1 VVSSESLTTEQW
13 GSHEK
18 AVSGRVAGGTLSSRE
33 PYLRGM
39 NRPSR
44 EQTIEAGVA
53 TLASVAAV
61 AGSLLAAGDTAAFVG
76 AGAAATIRDASPA
89 FVAVW
94 VRGLGELAQPLLVVS
109 SGLLLLASY
118 AGIVLLAGQ
127 YLDDTPKR
135 ALATLGLAG
144 GLTLLLTG
152 SLASALG
159 AGIGAALVV
168 VAATATLDMGRP
180 TGRDTPPGRRRLLQG
195 GAATVAALAASA
207 IRLREPDSAD
217 GPVRQ
222 PPDPAAASLLSA
234 ADERSLSLP
243 DTDGLVSEGFYT
255 VDIAS
260 VDPDLGPGEWD
271 LTVTGE
277 VPEERTFTLSEL
289 QAFDAERR
297 FVTLRCVS
305 DPLNGTKIDNAL
317 WDGVPVS
324 TVLEAADA
332 PESCCVTLHAADDY
346 FVSFPREALED
357 GLLAWGMNGRPLPR
371 SHGAPLRTLVPGHWG
386 ETNAKW
392 LTEIEIRDEPE
403 DGYWEQRGW
412 EGTGEVNTVAKLHST
427 TVEGGTVRVGG
438 HAYAGT
444 DGISAVEVS
453 TDGGDSWT
461 EASLSD
467 PLPGAVPLDA
477 EDPEPDGE
485 AADAWRMW
493 EHEYEASGDH
503 EVVVRAIDD
512 NGELQPRGDG
522 DTRPS
527 GATGWV
533 SETVRV

>member
-1 VVSSESLTTEQW
+1 
-13 GSHEK
+13 
-18 AVSGRVAGGTLSSRE
+18 
-33 PYLRGM
+33 M
-39 NRPSR
+39 NRSNR
-44 EQTIEAGVA
+44 EETVEAGIGV
-53 TLASVAAV
+53 LSGVAAV

-76 AGAAATIRDASPA
+76 AGAAAIIRDASPA

-94 VRGLGELAQPLLVVS
+94 VRGLGELAQPLLVAT
-109 SGLLLLASY
+109 SGLLLLGTY
-118 AGIVLLAGQ
+118 AAGTVLTRRQ
-127 YLDDTPKR
+127 FDDTR
-135 ALATLGLAG
+135 QQSLATLGFAS
-144 GLTLLLTG
+144 GLTFLLTG
-152 SLASALG
+152 SLLSALG
-159 AGIGAALVV
+159 AGIAAALVV
-168 VAATATLDMGRP
+168 AAANATLDMGRP

-195 GAATVAALAASA
+195 AAAAVAALAASA

-260 VDPDLGPGEWD
+260 VDPDIGPGDWD

-289 QAFDAERR
+289 QSFEGERR

-305 DPLNGTKIDNAL
+305 DPMNGTKMDNAL

-324 TVLEAADA
+324 TVLEAVDA

-346 FVSFPREALED
+346 FVSFPREALEG

-371 SHGAPLRTLVPGHWG
+371 GHGAPLRTLVPGHWG

-412 EGTGEVNTVAKLHST
+412 EGTGEVKTVAKLHST
-427 TVEGGTVRVGG
+427 TVDGNSVRVGG

-461 EASLSD
+461 EATLSD

-477 EDPEPDGE
+477 EEPEPEGE

-503 EVVVRAIDD
+503 EVVVRAIDG
-512 NGELQPRGDG
+512 NGELQPEAESDL
-522 DTRPS
+522 RPS